1 MIRTITSL
9 VALCFLGTACGSEDG
24 PRLINLF
31 ANQGFV
37 AENGEVIS
45 DGSGF
50 KVDLIAYE
58 HTGWLDLKAGRDGP
72 GYEALN
78 DLNRVKYQTLDEVP
92 CTEPTD
98 ADKNKMF
105 QLPESGHALTVR
117 LNKSDGFM
125 KVLVLGEASGGAI
138 QLEYVRCP

>member
-1 MIRTITSL
+1 MMIRVTFTL
-9 VALCFLGTACGSEDG
+9 FLFLSASCGSEDG
-24 PRLINLF
+24 PRLVTLF

-37 AENGEVIS
+37 ASNGEVVS

-50 KVDLIAYE
+50 KVDLIAYA

-72 GYEALN
+72 SYQALN
-78 DLNRVKYQTLDEVP
+78 RLKKVKYQTLDEVP

-98 ADKNKMF
+98 ADKNQMF
-105 QLPESGHALTVR
+105 QHPESGHAMTVR

-125 KVLVLGEASGGAI
+125 KVLVLGEASGGSI
-138 QLEYVRCP
+138 QLEYVMCP